1 MILDKGQIIPKEVTT
16 KKENIRQR
24 VIIIYF
30 YQKI

>member
-1 MILDKGQIIPKEVTT
+1 MILDKGQIIPKNATI

-30 YQKI
+30 YLKI